1 MGLGLFVLRFLFGA
15 DSQGVMDGYSSQ
27 KRQGR
32 ALFTVQVSFL
42 AMGDCVGRTS
52 LESSLTSLPPPAHAD
67 LFYRGRNPVIYS
79 QVPPVITLP
88 VSNERKEVALRSGS
102 G

>member
-1 MGLGLFVLRFLFGA
+1 MGLGLVVLLFLFDV

-42 AMGDCVGRTS
+42 AMGDCVG
-52 LESSLTSLPPPAHAD
+52 
-67 LFYRGRNPVIYS
+67 
-79 QVPPVITLP
+79 
-88 VSNERKEVALRSGS
+88 
-102 G
+102 